1 VTSRIYYTDPYCR
14 RFDASVTK
22 AFLHDGRPA
31 VVLDR
36 TAFYPTSGGQ
46 PFDTGKLVEANGAG
60 AASGAGGA
68 SEAGRA
74 SEAGEDVGERRGPYG
89 SAIDVVDTV
98 DLDGDVIHVLSEPVH
113 EGAAV
118 RGEVDWGRRFDHMQ
132 QHTGQ
137 HILSAAFDRL
147 FDNRTVGFHLGAETS
162 TIDLLREMSW
172 AQIAR
177 AEHEA
182 NSIIWEDREVS
193 VRFVTSEHAS
203 ALPLRKEPSRE
214 GTLRLIEVKDFD
226 LSACGGTHVS
236 RTGAI
241 GSVVVAAAEKFKGG
255 TRVTF
260 ACGSRAVRAFQ
271 SLRDA
276 VGGSVRLLSVLP
288 NELPASIE
296 RMQAETKDLRRTLK
310 RFQEAL
316 ASHEA
321 ARLIGASELGQGPVL
336 LMVEGLDG
344 WDASGL
350 KAIATH
356 ITAQASA
363 VVALFSKAPPHAV
376 VIARSP
382 GVPLDAAAV
391 LGVLTE
397 RFGGRGGGKA
407 DLAQGGGL
415 GGDLSAILATT
426 RELLENRPFS
436 LS

>member
-14 RFDASVTK
+14 RFDAAVTK
-22 AFLHDGRPA
+22 AFLHEGRPA

-46 PFDTGKLVEANGAG
+46 PFDTGKLV
-60 AASGAGGA
+60 GAGGA
-68 SEAGRA
+68 GEA
-74 SEAGEDVGERRGPYG
+74 SDV
-89 SAIDVVDTV
+89 IDTL
-98 DLDGDVIHVLSEPVH
+98 DLDDDVIHVLSAPVH

-118 RGEVDWGRRFDHMQ
+118 RGEIDWGRRFDHMQ

-147 FDNRTVGFHLGAETS
+147 FDNRTVSFHLGADTS

-172 AQIAR
+172 AEITR
-177 AEHEA
+177 AEQEA
-182 NSIIWEDREVS
+182 NRVIWDNREVAIR
-193 VRFVTSEHAS
+193 VVTSAHAVT
-203 ALPLRKEPSRE
+203 LPLRKEPSRE

-255 TRVTF
+255 TRLTF
-260 ACGSRAVRAFQ
+260 ACGNRAVRAFQ

-288 NELPASIE
+288 GELPAAVE
-296 RMQAETKDLRRTLK
+296 RMQAETKDLRRTLRK
-310 RFQEAL
+310 FQEAL

-321 ARLIGASELGQGPVL
+321 ARLIGVSDIGRGPVL

-344 WDASGL
+344 WDANGL

-356 ITAQASA
+356 ITAQVDA
-363 VVALFSKAPPHAV
+363 VVALFSKASPYAV

-382 GVPLDAAAV
+382 GLPLDAAAV
-391 LGVLTE
+391 VRVLNE

-407 DLAQGGGL
+407 DLAQGGGFA
-415 GGDLSAILATT
+415 GDLSEILATT
-426 RELLENRPFS
+426 RQLLENRPFS
-436 LS
+436 FS

>member
-177 AEHEA
+177 AEHE
-182 NSIIWEDREVS
+182 N
-193 VRFVTSEHAS
+193 H
-203 ALPLRKEPSRE
+203 
-214 GTLRLIEVKDFD
+214 IE
-226 LSACGGTHVS
+226 LSSDT
-236 RTGAI
+236 TGD
-241 GSVVVAAAEKFKGG
+241 
-255 TRVTF
+255 T
-260 ACGSRAVRAFQ
+260 Q
-271 SLRDA
+271 
-276 VGGSVRLLSVLP
+276 
-288 NELPASIE
+288 
-296 RMQAETKDLRRTLK
+296 
-310 RFQEAL
+310 
-316 ASHEA
+316 
-321 ARLIGASELGQGPVL
+321 
-336 LMVEGLDG
+336 
-344 WDASGL
+344 
-350 KAIATH
+350 
-356 ITAQASA
+356 
-363 VVALFSKAPPHAV
+363 
-376 VIARSP
+376 
-382 GVPLDAAAV
+382 
-391 LGVLTE
+391 
-397 RFGGRGGGKA
+397 
-407 DLAQGGGL
+407 
-415 GGDLSAILATT
+415 
-426 RELLENRPFS
+426 
-436 LS
+436 